1 VLRIIFHTSTLDC
14 SASSNDLTLLYNDRL
29 RTIKGLWHEGLD
41 MFAKSYFNDQH
52 GEPHSVKTDAVLYG
66 ALPAIRSEHDM
77 DALVLF

>member
-1 VLRIIFHTSTLDC
+1 
-14 SASSNDLTLLYNDRL
+14 
-29 RTIKGLWHEGLD
+29 